1 MRLHFRGHTW
11 LAAVLVV
18 CTVVTVALTALP
30 ASMAFAANPI
40 ITNRFVAD
48 PSAHVFG
55 GRMHIYATD
64 DQTNSGTYW
73 DSADWRGYSS
83 TDLVNWSNHGS
94 VFAINGG
101 FRWASSL
108 AWAPAAASRNG
119 FYYLYL
125 PVDRTRIGV
134 ARSSSPSSGFTDV
147 RGTPLVDQAR
157 DGNVGDEPIDPMVFT
172 DDDGQSYLYFG
183 TRVPKVVRLG
193 ADMMSTTGGIQNLTV
208 SGNNYAE
215 APSLHKRNGI
225 YYFTYSTGWP
235 GQIAYATAT
244 SPLGPFT
251 YRGIV
256 LDYTNISTN
265 HQSIVQYDGQ
275 WYIVY
280 HRNALPGGG
289 DYKRS
294 IAIDHLYHNP
304 DGTIRQVVPSA
315 TGVAVRETLTAR
327 HSGKLADVA
336 GGSVADNAD
345 TIQWPTNGGRNQQW
359 QFRENAAGDYTIR
372 NSNSGRCLQ
381 VRGASGADGAIVVEG
396 PCGGAP
402 HQVWRLTDTGGG
414 YLRLAAR
421 HSGKCLDVQNAASVD
436 GAPLIQWSCTGGTNQ
451 QWIRRPG

>member
-1 MRLHFRGHTW
+1 M
-11 LAAVLVV
+11 
-18 CTVVTVALTALP
+18 ALTL
-30 ASMAFAANPI
+30 N
-40 ITNRFVAD
+40 
-48 PSAHVFG
+48 
-55 GRMHIYATD
+55 
-64 DQTNSGTYW
+64 
-73 DSADWRGYSS
+73 
-83 TDLVNWSNHGS
+83 LKHG
-94 VFAINGG
+94 
-101 FRWASSL
+101 
-108 AWAPAAASRNG
+108 
-119 FYYLYL
+119 
-125 PVDRTRIGV
+125 
-134 ARSSSPSSGFTDV
+134 
-147 RGTPLVDQAR
+147 
-157 DGNVGDEPIDPMVFT
+157 
-172 DDDGQSYLYFG
+172 
-183 TRVPKVVRLG
+183 
-193 ADMMSTTGGIQNLTV
+193 
-208 SGNNYAE
+208 
-215 APSLHKRNGI
+215 
-225 YYFTYSTGWP
+225 
-235 GQIAYATAT
+235 
-244 SPLGPFT
+244 LGPFT

-381 VRGASGADGAIVVEG
+381 VRGASGADGAIVVQG